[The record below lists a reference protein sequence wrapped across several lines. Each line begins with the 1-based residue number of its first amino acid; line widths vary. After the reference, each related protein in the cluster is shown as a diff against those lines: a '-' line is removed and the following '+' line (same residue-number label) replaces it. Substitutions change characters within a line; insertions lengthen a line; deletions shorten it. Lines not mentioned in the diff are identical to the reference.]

1 MKKTKGKT
9 VEILVIIALLCAAC
23 AMFAIGFKVSYDRNK
38 LLNVVRK
45 GTCYAYKNEDMTY
58 GHVFNHGFETP
69 SWEYKEY
76 GENSFII
83 FDGYQYNTTTDAKD
97 EVTIMFLVSN
107 GEYMISNVMVNGF
120 SVDTSISYPIINSK
134 FEKYAADKGIDCT
147 EAWPDDD
154 SEF

>member
-9 VEILVIIALLCAAC
+9 VEILVTIALLCAAC
-23 AMFAIGFKVSYDRNK
+23 AMFAIGFKASYDRNE

-45 GTCYAYKNEDMTY
+45 GTCCAYKNEDMTY
-58 GHVFNHGFETP
+58 GHVFNHGFEKP

-83 FDGYQYNTTTDAKD
+83 FDGYQYNTTTDTKD

-120 SVDTSISYPIINSK
+120 PVDTSVSYPIINSK